1 MGCNFLGMPNSTI
14 PVWTEPVRVAEAV
27 AARSLVKSFGATEVL
42 KGVNLAIPAGS
53 IVSLLGPSG
62 CGKTTMLRT
71 IAGLEHP
78 DSGQIEIGS
87 RIVSGN
93 GSFVAPERRRVGMV
107 FQDWA
112 LFPHLNVE
120 RNVAFGLSRHE
131 RRSKSTLVANT
142 LEMVGLS
149 HLASRMPSELS
160 GGQQQRV
167 ALARALAIR
176 PAVILLDEP
185 YSNLDTVLRTQIRL
199 EVQQLLTDL
208 GITTLFVTHDQ
219 EEAFVMGEHV
229 AVMFDGAVVQQGRP
243 SHIYNTPST
252 PEVAR
257 FIGDANFLTGTAQG
271 DKAETRIGPIPLLRT
286 LTGNV
291 EVMVR
296 PEYITVTSGDEATIE
311 AVEFY
316 GHDSIYLIKP
326 DHQPSLKARVLSAPE
341 FRPGQRV
348 SLSYGGGA
356 APAFPV

>member
-1 MGCNFLGMPNSTI
+1 MPNPAVA
-14 PVWTEPVRVAEAV
+14 PVWTEPIRVAEAV
-27 AARSLVKSFGATEVL
+27 SARSLVKSFGTTEVL
-42 KGVNLAIPAGS
+42 RGVDLAIPAGS
-53 IVSLLGPSG
+53 IASLLGPSG
-62 CGKTTMLRT
+62 CGKTTTLRAL
-71 IAGLEHP
+71 AGLERP
-78 DSGQIEIGS
+78 DSGEIEIG
-87 RIVSGN
+87 RRLVSGA

-112 LFPHLNVE
+112 LFPHLSVE

-131 RRSKSTLVANT
+131 RRSKSALVADT

-149 HLASRMPSELS
+149 HLAGRMPSELS

-185 YSNLDTVLRTQIRL
+185 YSNLDTALRTQIRL
-199 EVQQLLTDL
+199 EVQRVLTDL

-243 SHIYNTPST
+243 SDIYNTPST
-252 PEVAR
+252 RAVAR
-257 FIGDANFLTGTAQG
+257 FIGDANFFAGTANG
-271 DKAETRIGPIPLLRT
+271 DKAETRIGPIPLLRP
-286 LTGNV
+286 LAGDV

-311 AVEFY
+311 KIEFY

-326 DHQPSLKARVLSAPE
+326 DQQPALKARVLSAPE

-348 SLSYGGGA
+348 ALSYGGGA
-356 APAFPV
+356 APAYPV

>member
-1 MGCNFLGMPNSTI
+1 MGCNFLGMPNQAVSIRTG
-14 PVWTEPVRVAEAV
+14 PVRVAEAV
-27 AARSLVKSFGATEVL
+27 SARSLVKSFGATEVL
-42 KGVNLAIPAGS
+42 RGVNLSIPAGS

-62 CGKTTMLRT
+62 CGKTTTLRS
-71 IAGLEHP
+71 IAGLERP
-78 DSGQIEIGS
+78 DSGQIEIG
-87 RIVSGN
+87 RRLVSGP

-112 LFPHLNVE
+112 LFPHLSVE

-131 RRSKSTLVANT
+131 RRSKSALVAST

-149 HLASRMPSELS
+149 HLADRMPSELS

-185 YSNLDTVLRTQIRL
+185 YSNLDTALRTQIRL
-199 EVQQLLTDL
+199 EVQRLLTDL

-229 AVMFDGAVVQQGRP
+229 AVMFDGVVVQQGRP
-243 SHIYNTPST
+243 PDIYNTPST
-252 PEVAR
+252 SEVAR
-257 FIGDANFLTGTAQG
+257 FIGDANFFVGTADG
-271 DKAETRIGPIPLLRT
+271 DKADTRIGAIPLLRPHA
-286 LTGNV
+286 GSV

-296 PEYITVTSGDEATIE
+296 PEYITVTPGDDATIE
-311 AVEFY
+311 KIEFY

-326 DHQPSLKARVLSAPE
+326 DHEPALKARVLSAPE

-348 SLSYGGGA
+348 ALSYGGGA
-356 APAFPV
+356 APAYPL

>member
-1 MGCNFLGMPNSTI
+1 MPNAAF

-42 KGVNLAIPAGS
+42 RGVNLAIPAGS

-71 IAGLEHP
+71 IAGLERP
-78 DSGQIEIGS
+78 DSGQIEIGP
-87 RIVSGN
+87 RLVSGN

-112 LFPHLNVE
+112 LFPHLTVE

-131 RRSKSTLVANT
+131 RRSKSTLVGNS

-149 HLASRMPSELS
+149 HLANRMPSELS

-185 YSNLDTVLRTQIRL
+185 YSNLDTALRTQIRL
-199 EVQQLLTDL
+199 EVQRLLTDL

-229 AVMFDGAVVQQGRP
+229 AVMFDGVVVQQGRP
-243 SHIYNTPST
+243 SHIYNTPGT
-252 PEVAR
+252 REVAR
-257 FIGDANFLTGTAQG
+257 FIGDANFFTGTADG
-271 DKAETRIGPIPLLRT
+271 DKAETRIGPIPLLRP
-286 LTGNV
+286 LAGNV

-296 PEYITVTSGDEATIE
+296 PEYITVASGDEATIE
-311 AVEFY
+311 KIEFY

-326 DHQPSLKARVLSAPE
+326 DDQPSLRARVLSAPE

-348 SLSYGGGA
+348 ALSYGGGA
-356 APAFPV
+356 APAFPI